1 MSKSLKKPVG
11 KNVKSKKPTTKTV
24 RTNEQLWQKIKTKI
38 HEGSKGGAAGTW
50 NARKAQLAVLE
61 YKKQGGGYIGEKS
74 THNSLV
80 KWTNEKWG
88 YIDGKKGNR
97 YLPEHVRNRL
107 TEEQKKTENTAK
119 QKATKNGQRYA
130 KYSPV
135 VVKLMKNKN

>member
-1 MSKSLKKPVG
+1 MSKSVKPVSKKPV
-11 KNVKSKKPTTKTV
+11 KKIKKPTVV

-38 HEGSKGGAAGTW
+38 HEGSKGGTAGTW

-74 THNSLV
+74 AHNSLV

-97 YLPEHVRNRL
+97 YLPEHVRHNL
-107 TEEQKKTENTAK
+107 TEAQKKKENAAK
-119 QKATKNGQRYA
+119 KKATKNGQRYA
-130 KYSPV
+130 KYSPA
-135 VVKLMKNKN
+135 VVKLLKN